1 MRNYKRNVKAVL
13 SAMVLFFWAVP
24 CSALESAF
32 KETLQDALYGGV
44 AGTLVGAAVMAFTKR
59 MGSHLDYMG
68 YGAAAGVLVGAV
80 VGLAKPTPPSKSLT
94 MVEKGKLHFT
104 IPTVIPEFKDA
115 NSKGQSGYV
124 INADMLG
131 GKF

>member
-32 KETLQDALYGGV
+32 KETIQDALYGGV

-59 MGSHLDYMG
+59 MGSHLDYLG
-68 YGAAAGVLVGAV
+68 YGAAAGVLVGAA
-80 VGLAKPTPPSKSLT
+80 VGLATPPSKSLA

-104 IPTVIPEFKDA
+104 IPTVTPEFKDA

>member
-1 MRNYKRNVKAVL
+1 MRNYRRKVQAVL

-24 CSALESAF
+24 CSALESTF
-32 KETLQDALYGGV
+32 KETLQDAFYGGV

-59 MGSHLDYMG
+59 MGNHLDYMG
-68 YGAAAGVLVGAV
+68 YGAAGGILVGAV
-80 VGLAKPTPPSKSLT
+80 VGLATPPSRSLA
-94 MVEKGKLHFT
+94 MVDKGKLHFT

>member
-1 MRNYKRNVKAVL
+1 MRNYKRKVQAVL

-68 YGAAAGVLVGAV
+68 YGAAGGVLVGAV
-80 VGLAKPTPPSKSLT
+80 VGLATPTPPSKSLA

>member
-1 MRNYKRNVKAVL
+1 MRNYKRKVQTVL
-13 SAMVLFFWAVP
+13 SAMVLLFWAVP

-32 KETLQDALYGGV
+32 KETFQDALYGGV

-59 MGSHLDYMG
+59 MGNHLDYMG
-68 YGAAAGVLVGAV
+68 YGTAGGVLIGAAI
-80 VGLAKPTPPSKSLT
+80 GLATPPSKSLAE
-94 MVEKGKLHFT
+94 VDKGKLHFT
-104 IPTVIPEFKDA
+104 IPTVIPEFKDT

-124 INADMLG
+124 INADLLG